1 MKYFTLGIHYPK
13 LEHKEDILGAIKK
26 VADIA
31 RTLPGLIESGAWYDE
46 AGDRI
51 IMMSLWESEE
61 IALKASG
68 TLRPLIMQSPW
79 AEWER
84 KPSESF
90 LGLKQVV

>member
-1 MKYFTLGIHYPK
+1 MKYFTLGIHYQKP
-13 LEHKEDILGAIKK
+13 EHKEDILGAIKK
-26 VADIA
+26 VADVA
-31 RTLPGLIESGAWYDE
+31 RALSGLIDTGAWFDKE
-46 AGDRI
+46 GDRI

-61 IALKASG
+61 LALKASQ

-79 AEWER
+79 TEWER